1 MVTITIPLIPSLMA
15 ILSVIMFL
23 FMEIDESDRILA
35 FVVSGVLS
43 AITFFASYGLFTM
56 LGMI

>member
-15 ILSVIMFL
+15 ILSVMIFL
-23 FMEIDESDRILA
+23 FMEIDESDRIIA
-35 FVVSGVLS
+35 FVICGMLS

>member
-15 ILSVIMFL
+15 ILSVMMIL
-23 FMEIDESDRILA
+23 FMEIDESERIIT
-35 FVVSGVLS
+35 FVLSGMLS
-43 AITFFASYGLFTM
+43 AIIFFAAYGFFTM